1 MAKTVTVRID
11 ESTYK
16 RIKSA
21 ADSERRT
28 ISNFMEYATL
38 SYVENRTF
46 VDNDEMRGISADK
59 DLVATL
65 SQSDGRYKAQKV
77 PPCLKSSESLKLR
90 PSRSDWKPKVIS
102 DTTGN

>member
-11 ESTYK
+11 ESTYR

-38 SYVENRTF
+38 SYVENSTF
-46 VDNDEMRGISADK
+46 VDNDEMKGISQDK
-59 DLVATL
+59 ELLETL
-65 SQSDGRYKAQKV
+65 SKAMGDIK
-77 PPCLKSSESLKLR
+77 R
-90 PSRSDWKPKVIS
+90 
-102 DTTGN
+102 GNYRLV

>member
-1 MAKTVTVRID
+1 MAKTITVRID

-38 SYVENRTF
+38 SYVENSTF
-46 VDNDEMRGISADK
+46 VDNDEMKGISENK
-59 DLVATL
+59 ELVETL
-65 SQSDGRYKAQKV
+65 SKAMGDIKRGKYRLV
-77 PPCLKSSESLKLR
+77 
-90 PSRSDWKPKVIS
+90 
-102 DTTGN
+102 

>member
-38 SYVENRTF
+38 SYVENSTF
-46 VDNDEMRGISADK
+46 VDNDEMRGISQDK
-59 DLVATL
+59 ELLETL
-65 SQSDGRYKAQKV
+65 SKAMGDIK
-77 PPCLKSSESLKLR
+77 R
-90 PSRSDWKPKVIS
+90 
-102 DTTGN
+102 GNYRLV